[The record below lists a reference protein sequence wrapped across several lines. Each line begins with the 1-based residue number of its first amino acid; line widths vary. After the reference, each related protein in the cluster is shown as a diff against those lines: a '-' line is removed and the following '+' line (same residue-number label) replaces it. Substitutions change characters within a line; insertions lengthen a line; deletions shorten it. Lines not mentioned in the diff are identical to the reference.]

1 MTLGAILLA
10 SKVWD
15 DQAGVFLPVVLGV
28 EGIGPSDKAVGDII
42 PCIVC
47 KGGRGGGVQRCICGC
62 CDPTVNHSY
71 MNFFLALTV
80 WNVDYCQILRDTRV
94 EDM

>member
-1 MTLGAILLA
+1 MTSSL
-10 SKVWD
+10 
-15 DQAGVFLPVVLGV
+15 VLYAKE
-28 EGIGPSDKAVGDII
+28 EGG
-42 PCIVC
+42 
-47 KGGRGGGVQRCICGC
+47 GGGVQRCICGC